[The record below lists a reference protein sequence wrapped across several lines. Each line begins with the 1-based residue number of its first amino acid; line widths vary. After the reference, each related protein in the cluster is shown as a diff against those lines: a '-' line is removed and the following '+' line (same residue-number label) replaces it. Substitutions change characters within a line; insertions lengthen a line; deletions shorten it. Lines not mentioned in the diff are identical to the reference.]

1 YVYDRA
7 ALESA
12 ARAALAFPAP
22 FGFTLRYAMK
32 ANPSRGILRV
42 FRALGL
48 HIDAS
53 SDFEVERALEAVFP
67 PAGRHLPSR
76 VPSRRLAEH
85 VRRGVLFNAC
95 SIHQLDSFGQMAPG
109 HDVSVRMNPGLGTG
123 STKRTNTGGP
133 AASFGIWHEYLDEVK
148 TVAERHGLRIT

>member
-1 YVYDRA
+1 MDHATSSASRFLTPEVAAEVRTRFGTPCYVYDRA

-42 FRALGL
+42 FRSLGL

-53 SDFEVERALEAVFP
+53 SDFEVERALEAGFA
-67 PAGRHLPSR
+67 PA
-76 VPSRRLAEH
+76 E
-85 VRRGVLFNAC
+85 
-95 SIHQLDSFGQMAPG
+95 I
-109 HDVSVRMNPGLGTG
+109 
-123 STKRTNTGGP
+123 
-133 AASFGIWHEYLDEVK
+133 
-148 TVAERHGLRIT
+148 